1 MNIRNKKRYVIKVG
15 TSTLTYEN
23 GKLNIRRLEK
33 LCKVISDLQNQ
44 GNEMVL
50 VSSGALSVGMGK
62 LGVEKRPSETN
73 KRQAFSAVG
82 QCELMF
88 MYDKL
93 FGEYNNVVA
102 QILLTKYAVET
113 PEKAETIH
121 NAFISLIDMGIIPVV
136 NENDSVATDEIGGN
150 NFGDND
156 QLSAIVATL
165 IDADKLIILTDIDGL
180 YDKNPAVYPDAKKIS
195 TVELITD
202 EIKAMAGG
210 RGSSRGTGGMAT
222 KIIAAE
228 IATKKGIDV
237 QIISGENPES
247 IYDIF
252 EGKPLGT
259 LFMGKEDDYD
269 CN

>member
-1 MNIRNKKRYVIKVG
+1 MKKKKRIVVKVG

-23 GKLNIRRLEK
+23 GKINIRRVEK

-50 VSSGALSVGMGK
+50 VSSGALGVGMGK
-62 LGVEKRPSETN
+62 LGISERPYETN
-73 KRQAFSAVG
+73 KKQAVAAVG

-113 PEKAETIH
+113 EEKKNTIR
-121 NAFISLIDMGIIPVV
+121 NAFMSLIDMGIIPVV
-136 NENDSVATDEIGGN
+136 NENDSVATDELEGN
-150 NFGDND
+150 KIGDND

-165 IDADKLIILTDIDGL
+165 IEADKLIILTDINGL
-180 YDKNPAVYPDAKKIS
+180 YDKNPAEYPDAELIS

-210 RGSSRGTGGMAT
+210 TGSNRGTGGMTT
-222 KIIAAE
+222 KILAAE
-228 IATKKGIDV
+228 IATQEGIDV
-237 QIISGENPES
+237 QIISGENPEI
-247 IYDIF
+247 IYDVF
-252 EGKPLGT
+252 EDVKTGT
-259 LFMGKEDDYD
+259 LFMGKEKDND